1 MTDENTKVS
10 ENEEEYLEIMERL
23 KESGEKINNNGNCFI
38 T

>member
-23 KESGEKINNNGNCFI
+23 KERGEKE
-38 T
+38 